1 MKFITNKYILNF
13 LILMSMVALA
23 GTAYY
28 SYEAYVKYEKAQTA
42 SKNLYFVEQLDN
54 MMDAIS
60 DERLKSAL
68 YMAHGENRSFESVEA
83 SRSNVDLK
91 ISDMLQYTEENPL
104 FSKYKK
110 RFESTKKHLKY
121 VRTRVDTRS
130 EDYESIFFE
139 VYHNKIFN
147 SFFGMMKRIYLS
159 DSSTE
164 IKSYLRMYE
173 DFSRLKENTQLENA
187 GILFIL
193 DASRIMSDQDLRSWN
208 KVLLY
213 DVLPSMS
220 TVKNKDI
227 VAKLSAL
234 LTAEQYHKIGL
245 HERAE
250 ILYGADSGKYHI
262 TQEEWLSQIEKKMK
276 YLAVS
281 QGILTLSA
289 KEYAEKNLSRST
301 EALNQYFLA
310 MVLLF
315 LLLLI
320 LLVIY
325 YNIHKDKQLFEDTL
339 KDIEMIL
346 DIDQQRELTALIDK
360 RDINAIYK
368 FLTKTI
374 REANQA
380 KDLFLANMSHEIRT
394 PLNGIVGFTQ
404 LLKST
409 ELTTEQK
416 EFTTVIENSSDN
428 LLTIVNDILDLAKIK
443 AQKIEL
449 ENISFNAI
457 EKFESAIESYGARA
471 AEKDIDLTVYID
483 PDMPMMLK
491 GDPTKISQ
499 ILVNL
504 VSNAIKF
511 TGLRG
516 MIDVRVERVAEEEES
531 VSLKFSVQDTG
542 IGLTKEQTESIFD
555 VFTQADTS
563 TSRKFGGTGLGLS
576 ISAKLVQ
583 VMGGHLAIESE
594 ENKGSLFFFTL
605 TLNKAKEALS
615 FPKPNMYGFTVALVR
630 PENVEKDYSHNLQAY
645 VESSGAKFI
654 EYSAGEILDMESTRL
669 PDLMVLDHRDFNRAG
684 EIEKYLDIETKIILI
699 TTSEYKSKITEV
711 EEKIDQIIYKP
722 LNLTKTLRS
731 IDIVNKER
739 KIQDNT
745 EVTQTHMLFE
755 DIHILVAEDNKI
767 NQKLIVNILQRLG
780 IRVTT
785 VENGHEALV
794 QREKIND
801 YDMIFMDIQMPVMGG
816 IEATQKII
824 AYEEKSRK
832 HHIPIV
838 ALTANALE
846 GDREKYLAA
855 GMDDYLSKPIVF
867 ETLQKMLQKYFEQS
881 VRFVENEEK
890 PRPETIESEVPA
902 ESEPDL
908 LPVPEP
914 LEAPVETV
922 EESEQ
927 EEPMDKALS
936 EERETVEEKVVT
948 FDILLYRENILSSH
962 IYVTMLN
969 NLGYDVDI
977 ATSVDNFIDKIEK
990 KSYHYVLFDTSS
1002 LIKIQY
1008 LLVDLIRDRDA
1019 VPFIFI
1025 SEKEK
1030 SNAYCETL
1038 PLDATAEEL
1047 RERLGQ

>member
-1 MKFITNKYILNF
+1 
-13 LILMSMVALA
+13 
-23 GTAYY
+23 
-28 SYEAYVKYEKAQTA
+28 
-42 SKNLYFVEQLDN
+42 
-54 MMDAIS
+54 
-60 DERLKSAL
+60 
-68 YMAHGENRSFESVEA
+68 
-83 SRSNVDLK
+83 
-91 ISDMLQYTEENPL
+91 
-104 FSKYKK
+104 
-110 RFESTKKHLKY
+110 
-121 VRTRVDTRS
+121 
-130 EDYESIFFE
+130 
-139 VYHNKIFN
+139 
-147 SFFGMMKRIYLS
+147 
-159 DSSTE
+159 
-164 IKSYLRMYE
+164 
-173 DFSRLKENTQLENA
+173 
-187 GILFIL
+187 
-193 DASRIMSDQDLRSWN
+193 
-208 KVLLY
+208 
-213 DVLPSMS
+213 
-220 TVKNKDI
+220 
-227 VAKLSAL
+227 
-234 LTAEQYHKIGL
+234 
-245 HERAE
+245 
-250 ILYGADSGKYHI
+250 
-262 TQEEWLSQIEKKMK
+262 
-276 YLAVS
+276 
-281 QGILTLSA
+281 
-289 KEYAEKNLSRST
+289 
-301 EALNQYFLA
+301 
-310 MVLLF
+310 
-315 LLLLI
+315 
-320 LLVIY
+320 
-325 YNIHKDKQLFEDTL
+325 
-339 KDIEMIL
+339 
-346 DIDQQRELTALIDK
+346 
-360 RDINAIYK
+360 
-368 FLTKTI
+368 
-374 REANQA
+374 
-380 KDLFLANMSHEIRT
+380 
-394 PLNGIVGFTQ
+394 
-404 LLKST
+404 
-409 ELTTEQK
+409 
-416 EFTTVIENSSDN
+416 
-428 LLTIVNDILDLAKIK
+428 
-443 AQKIEL
+443 
-449 ENISFNAI
+449 
-457 EKFESAIESYGARA
+457 
-471 AEKDIDLTVYID
+471 
-483 PDMPMMLK
+483 
-491 GDPTKISQ
+491 
-499 ILVNL
+499 
-504 VSNAIKF
+504 
-511 TGLRG
+511 
-516 MIDVRVERVAEEEES
+516 
-531 VSLKFSVQDTG
+531 
-542 IGLTKEQTESIFD
+542 
-555 VFTQADTS
+555 
-563 TSRKFGGTGLGLS
+563 
-576 ISAKLVQ
+576 
-583 VMGGHLAIESE
+583 MGGNLAIESE
-594 ENKGSLFFFTL
+594 LNKGSLFFFTL
-605 TLNKAKEALS
+605 TLNKEEVALP

-936 EERETVEEKVVT
+936 EERETLEEKVVT